1 MNQMIGDVLMTLM
14 NLSVGEFGKVTSVDK
29 NASLYQR
36 FIDLGIVSNTRI
48 ECVLQSA
55 FGKLKA
61 YFIRGALIAIRDEDA
76 SFIQIEKEV
85 IASE

>member
-1 MNQMIGDVLMTLM
+1 MIGDVFMTLM
-14 NLSVGEFGKVTSVDK
+14 NLSVGEVCNVLDIDK
-29 NASLYQR
+29 KSSLYQR
-36 FIDLGIVSNTRI
+36 FIDLGIVSNTKI

-76 SFIQIEKEV
+76 AFIRVEKEV
-85 IASE
+85 NTHE

>member
-1 MNQMIGDVLMTLM
+1 MTLM
-14 NLSVGEFGKVTSVDK
+14 NLNVGEFGRVVCVDK
-29 NASLYQR
+29 SASLYQR
-36 FIDLGIVSNTRI
+36 FIDLGIVANTKI

-61 YFIRGALIAIRDEDA
+61 YFIRGVLIAIRDEDA

-85 IASE
+85 NSNE